1 MIQTNSSLKHHVQ
14 QLESALA
21 ERETGLEDMES
32 QMETIREESENKERE
47 YVIKIQQ
54 LEEEQTAEKEAQR
67 ELRKQVSCPL
77 VISLCV

>member
-1 MIQTNSSLKHHVQ
+1 M
-14 QLESALA
+14 A
-21 ERETGLEDMES
+21 EKETSLEDMES

-67 ELRKQVSCPL
+67 ELRKQVS
-77 VISLCV
+77 